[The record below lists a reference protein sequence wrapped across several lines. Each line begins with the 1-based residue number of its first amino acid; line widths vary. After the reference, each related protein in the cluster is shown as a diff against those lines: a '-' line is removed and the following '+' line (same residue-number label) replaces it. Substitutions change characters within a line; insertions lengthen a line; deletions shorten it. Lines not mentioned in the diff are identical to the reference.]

1 MAHEIMS
8 PSKPMDSQGKP
19 GITRALK
26 VEETRGN
33 HRRNGKMQVRWF
45 EGWVGKFYDHRLL
58 QEVKDGPIPK
68 HVAIIMDGNRRFAL
82 SMAIDKNKGHSL
94 GKEKVRQVMRWSRD
108 LGVRYLTVYALSTEN
123 LSRRSQEE
131 LDHLFD
137 LYEIGF
143 MELAQD
149 EEIHRDKVRCQAVG
163 QLHLLP
169 ERVIKAIH
177 AAEEMTKAYDSMIFT
192 VCLAY
197 GGRQELVDAI
207 QAMMADHTN
216 GKIRPDDVT
225 EELVSQYLYTK
236 EMPDPDLLIRTSGE
250 ERSSNFLLWQMAYSE
265 MLFIDVFWPAFR
277 KRDYLRGI
285 RTYQGRKRRYGQ

>member
-1 MAHEIMS
+1 M
-8 PSKPMDSQGKP
+8 
-19 GITRALK
+19 
-26 VEETRGN
+26 
-33 HRRNGKMQVRWF
+33 
-45 EGWVGKFYDHRLL
+45 
-58 QEVKDGPIPK
+58 
-68 HVAIIMDGNRRFAL
+68 
-82 SMAIDKNKGHSL
+82 
-94 GKEKVRQVMRWSRD
+94 
-108 LGVRYLTVYALSTEN
+108 STEN

-177 AAEEMTKAYDSMIFT
+177 ATEEMTKAYDSMIFT

-207 QAMMADHTN
+207 QAMMADHTK

-250 ERSSNFLLWQMAYSE
+250 ERN
-265 MLFIDVFWPAFR
+265 
-277 KRDYLRGI
+277 
-285 RTYQGRKRRYGQ
+285 